1 MSLQLLTDTTKPPLA
16 RGRPCVMV
24 VAAEPGEHLRRC
36 IHSVLAHTGPDVPTV
51 AVATT
56 REAGND
62 LQKLLAGR
70 EHARS
75 VWLAPATAGCSA
87 SAGGTIPSQPSAGPA
102 GGTRLVNR
110 ALALLSPADVAILS
124 TPCLLTSGWLE
135 RLRNAAR
142 ADSNIAT
149 ASAFA
154 DSGTALAPWDHTPT
168 ASEDL
173 STLADELA
181 EHTLVLRPRLNLAV
195 GPCVY
200 VRREALELAGDLD
213 ADLDLRWALET
224 DFAQRCLRY
233 GLCHV
238 AADDVLVRPL
248 GSRASPEAPP
258 QELLRRYTDLGTR
271 PALAASSALP
281 RALRAARSG
290 HSLDVTIDA
299 RALGA
304 TVTGT
309 QRHILEL
316 IAALAAT
323 GELRLR
329 LVVSPDAGV
338 ENVELLRSLPGT
350 EVLPIESV
358 DAATQPT
365 TIFHRPQQ
373 VFATPDLLL
382 AMRLGERIVLNQL
395 DLIAYRNPAY
405 HADAVAWRSHRR
417 MSRQGLAAADRIV
430 VFSEHTRLDLLS
442 DELAEDERIRIVP
455 PGLDH
460 TLAGGT
466 EGPGRRPAAMTEVV
480 ERSGATG
487 VSEFLFCLGTDFH
500 HKNRQFALQ
509 LLDSLRERHAWCGS
523 LVFAG
528 THIPHG
534 SSVQQERE
542 LIRTH
547 PRVRD
552 AVIDLG
558 AVDDDEKGWLMS
570 HAAAVVYPSVYEGF
584 GLVPFEAALSGVPCL
599 FAPQASLAEVLPVD
613 AAAIVPWD
621 PTQSADKAHVLLTDP
636 HARARH
642 VEKLV
647 KSARRFTWAGAVAT
661 MVEIYGEAAVAPVRE
676 AATLSRDEVAREH
689 ELRELVAAHES
700 RVSSIVSTLSA
711 EREHARKMY
720 DELNAEVGFALSL
733 IGPNGTLPEDLQR
746 AMLALS
752 ARPTLSRPLY
762 GAAASVFRVARR
774 IRRAP
779 HGRVGKSASQLPG
792 PDG

>member
-1 MSLQLLTDTTKPPLA
+1 
-16 RGRPCVMV
+16 
-24 VAAEPGEHLRRC
+24 
-36 IHSVLAHTGPDVPTV
+36 
-51 AVATT
+51 
-56 REAGND
+56 
-62 LQKLLAGR
+62 
-70 EHARS
+70 
-75 VWLAPATAGCSA
+75 
-87 SAGGTIPSQPSAGPA
+87 
-102 GGTRLVNR
+102 
-110 ALALLSPADVAILS
+110 
-124 TPCLLTSGWLE
+124 
-135 RLRNAAR
+135 
-142 ADSNIAT
+142 
-149 ASAFA
+149 
-154 DSGTALAPWDHTPT
+154 
-168 ASEDL
+168 
-173 STLADELA
+173 
-181 EHTLVLRPRLNLAV
+181 
-195 GPCVY
+195 
-200 VRREALELAGDLD
+200 
-213 ADLDLRWALET
+213 
-224 DFAQRCLRY
+224 
-233 GLCHV
+233 
-238 AADDVLVRPL
+238 
-248 GSRASPEAPP
+248 
-258 QELLRRYTDLGTR
+258 
-271 PALAASSALP
+271 
-281 RALRAARSG
+281 
-290 HSLDVTIDA
+290 VTIDA

-329 LVVSPDAGV
+329 LVVSPDAGD

-405 HADAVAWRSHRR
+405 HADAAAWRSHRR
-417 MSRQGLAAADRIV
+417 MSRQGLAAADRVV

-460 TLAGGT
+460 PLAGAT
-466 EGPGRRPAAMTEVV
+466 EGSGRRPAAMTEVV
-480 ERSGATG
+480 ERSGATA

-500 HKNRQFALQ
+500 HKNRQFALR

-542 LIRTH
+542 LMRTH

-558 AVDDDEKGWLMS
+558 AVDDDERGWLMS

-599 FAPQASLAEVLPVD
+599 FAPQASLAEVLPAD

-621 PTQSADKAHVLLTDP
+621 PAQSADRAHALLTDP
-636 HARARH
+636 HARASH

-647 KSARRFTWAGAVAT
+647 KSARRFTWAAAVAT
-661 MVEIYGEAAVAPVRE
+661 MVEVYGEAAVAPVRE

-752 ARPTLSRPLY
+752 ARPTLGRPLY
-762 GAAASVFRVARR
+762 GAAAGVFRVARR
-774 IRRAP
+774 IRRAA
-779 HGRVGKSASQLPG
+779 HGRVGKSASQLPEH
-792 PDG
+792 DG